1 MALLE
6 RVDAP
11 TGPMAAA
18 IRMRIRLDELEHSIL
33 PEMLDRFAAGA
44 ATGRERRAVVRHLL
58 EGCPSC
64 RRRLGRSLPMEH
76 VQEPEG
82 AYDQAIDRSVERA
95 LDLLTL
101 QPEERETPAR
111 VPPAPTAPA
120 TRRG

>member
-1 MALLE
+1 MELLE
-6 RVDAP
+6 TMDVP
-11 TGPMAAA
+11 TGLMVAV
-18 IRMRIRLDELEHSIL
+18 RLRIRLDGLEHTIS

-58 EGCPSC
+58 EGCSSC

-82 AYDQAIDRSVERA
+82 AYDQAIDRSLERA
-95 LDLLTL
+95 FDLLRL
-101 QPEERETPAR
+101 QPKERETPAR
-111 VPPAPTAPA
+111 IPPAPTAPA